1 MVIRFATNSDVPA
14 ILELLRQVGGLHHD
28 GRPDIFRAGAQKYS
42 ASEVIALLADP
53 KKPIFIAAEGE
64 KVLGYGFCQIETY
77 QKDPVMTDRVEL
89 YLDDLCVENSC
100 RGQGVG
106 KALLLKCL
114 ASLKEMGYVYAFI
127 GWPDE
132 DAIHFYEEA
141 TGGMMIPG
149 GVSVYSR
156 MVHLD

>member
-14 ILELLRQVGGLHHD
+14 ILELLRQVGGLHHE
-28 GRPDIFRAGAQKYS
+28 GRPDIFRSGAQKYS

-53 KKPIFIAAEGE
+53 TKPIFIAAEGE

-106 KALLLKCL
+106 KALYAAIRRYAKDRGCHAVTLNVWNFNEGAYKF
-114 ASLKEMGYVYAFI
+114 YVNLGLTPRKTYM
-127 GWPDE
+127 E
-132 DAIHFYEEA
+132 D
-141 TGGMMIPG
+141 
-149 GVSVYSR
+149 V
-156 MVHLD
+156 LDA